1 MTKSIIL
8 SLILISFLN
17 CKQKNENNEK
27 NNTFKI
33 ESKEKDSLEVTT
45 NKVTNNTIEIRN
57 SKTKLDTL
65 IPIEI
70 LNAKTKNVYK
80 KYGLEFSGNCYACD
94 LAQISI
100 ENHRIF
106 ITNVCDDKTVSI
118 LEIKK
123 LINTKNKIEINTEN
137 YNFTFLRVEDEP
149 IYKLEITNYD
159 VINKD
164 LRISEYYTL
173 KKDLIKF
180 DVHDCGDFD
189 G

>member
-1 MTKSIIL
+1 
-8 SLILISFLN
+8 
-17 CKQKNENNEK
+17 
-27 NNTFKI
+27 
-33 ESKEKDSLEVTT
+33 
-45 NKVTNNTIEIRN
+45 
-57 SKTKLDTL
+57 
-65 IPIEI
+65 
-70 LNAKTKNVYK
+70 
-80 KYGLEFSGNCYACD
+80 